1 MKLHIARFAN
11 AERASWSNFGTSV
24 YIVILPDLGFS
35 PDGQVGVHVSKIPAD
50 HRECRRSLMVHEKE
64 GRHFP
69 RFGVVPPFML
79 GPLTPLS
86 MFSNVSSPTSPESS
100 LDEVFTS
107 HFPE

>member
-69 RFGVVPPFML
+69 RFGVVPPSL
-79 GPLTPLS
+79 HAGPS
-86 MFSNVSSPTSPESS
+86 YSVEY
-100 LDEVFTS
+100 VFQRFLADLAGIKS
-107 HFPE
+107 R